1 MRNFG
6 IHASQTVR
14 RPVPRGIANSGP
26 PVLSYGFRPFFLLAG
41 VAACF
46 DMIVWIGALSGYWD
60 VGGPEGPVAW
70 HAHEMLFGYAAAA
83 LCGFILT
90 AVPNW
95 TGRLPVSGVSL
106 LGLVLL
112 WLAGRLLLLVPA
124 TAGSTIGVVVDSL
137 FLPTLA
143 LFVTREV
150 VAGRNWQNLRVAA
163 GITGLAALSVGFHLA
178 VALGWDVTSW
188 LRGAVALLVV
198 LVAVIGGRI
207 IPSFTRNYL
216 AKRKIGRLP
225 RPLGTTAHIAIVA
238 ALGAGMLWA
247 IVPEGVPTAALCSMA
262 ALANAI
268 RLARWRGLHT
278 TREPLLFVLHI
289 AYAFM
294 PIGFAWAAA
303 AALGVVSLAS
313 ALHVMTVGV
322 IGLTTLAVMT
332 RASRGHTGR
341 VLAASWSTT
350 TAYVC
355 LICAA
360 ILRPFAEIL
369 PEFYHPILATSGV
382 AWIAAFAIFLAE
394 HGPMLVTR
402 SRSAQRSGAV
412 GPAARRVAP

>member
-26 PVLSYGFRPFFLLAG
+26 PLLSYGFRPFFLLAG

-163 GITGLAALSVGFHLA
+163 GITGLAALNVGFHLA

-225 RPLGTTAHIAIVA
+225 RPLGTTDHIAIVA

-382 AWIAAFAIFLAE
+382 AWIAAFAIYLAE

-402 SRSAQRSGAV
+402 SKSAQRSGAV
-412 GPAARRVAP
+412 GPAAHRVAP

>member
-26 PVLSYGFRPFFLLAG
+26 PLLSYGLRPFFLLAG

-163 GITGLAALSVGFHLA
+163 GITGLAALNVGFHLA

-225 RPLGTTAHIAIVA
+225 RPLGTTDHIAIVA

-382 AWIAAFAIFLAE
+382 AWIAAFAIYLAE
-394 HGPMLVTR
+394 HGPMLVTQ
-402 SRSAQRSGAV
+402 SKSAQRSGAV
-412 GPAARRVAP
+412 GPAAHRVAP